1 MSNFPENEKNEI
13 TQPELNNENTA
24 EEFSTVF
31 SDPTAHREVPQKKK
45 RRLLAAIAAVLAV
58 AIFAGGTIAVIKLIP
73 EKEESTESPFAEDIV
88 VTEISSSDL
97 DTVTVKTELG
107 TINLYSKREKSE
119 TESSESTSSTGETVN
134 WYLEGVAE
142 DLVDTSTV
150 ASFAGSAASI
160 SAMREIT
167 EKTAEE
173 CGLNNPVITVD
184 TVDKNGEKFSVTVGG
199 ESPDK
204 SGYYVKTSKDDKIYL
219 VGNTY
224 VDSLKVEP
232 LYFASTSTMSAFD
245 VPDGADN
252 YLSDD
257 GKLAYFDSITVNSKN
272 FTDKLVV
279 AYPPSDDELSQ
290 YIGYVVKEPTYRIAE
305 NAENLVSV
313 FTNGVS
319 VTGAYAYDVT
329 NASLKQ
335 FGLDNP
341 DFQMTMDIKGKKLT
355 YKFAAQEDGNYAAV
369 NDDSK
374 LISKVSADS
383 VSTFINSKIID
394 FYSSWICLYSIDDIS
409 NLNIRVGEKDYKFG
423 ITALSEEEA
432 AEKDVNYAITLN
444 GKDIDCQSFQNLY
457 QYIVSFAC
465 TDYTVDKI
473 NAPSDVDF
481 NFVFKDAAR
490 GTSVVKFTKASDTR
504 YQYSVDGRDLGKIN
518 SASMNKLT
526 KYLEKIAAGE
536 IIPEIN

>member
-97 DTVTVKTELG
+97 DTVTVKNELG
-107 TINLYSKREKSE
+107 TINLYSKREKSK
-119 TESSESTSSTGETVN
+119 TESSDSTSSTGETVT
-134 WYLEGVAE
+134 WYLKGVAE

-184 TVDKNGEKFSVTVGG
+184 TVDKKGEKFSVTVGG

-204 SGYYVKTSKDDKIYL
+204 SGYYVRTSKDDKIYL

-232 LYFASTSTMSAFD
+232 LYFASTNTMSAFD

-465 TDYTVDKI
+465 TDYTVDKLS
-473 NAPSDVDF
+473 APSDVDF